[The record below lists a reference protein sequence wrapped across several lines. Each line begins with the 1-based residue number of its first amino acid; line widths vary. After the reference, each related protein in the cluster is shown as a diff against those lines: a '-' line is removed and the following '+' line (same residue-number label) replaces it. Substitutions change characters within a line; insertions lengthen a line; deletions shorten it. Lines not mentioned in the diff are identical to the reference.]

1 MTPTQTLEHY
11 AQMLRIAEQQAE
23 VADGEDLEALAG
35 LGSRFD
41 DLASNLPANPPAAAA
56 AMLKRAAL
64 ISQRTQ
70 EQLAAMQQALMQ
82 DVAVAAKASRAA
94 HSYAL
99 QSRRARRIDHCA

>member
-1 MTPTQTLEHY
+1 VSPAQTLEHY
-11 AQMLRIAEQQAE
+11 EQMLRIAEQQAE
-23 VADGEDLEALAG
+23 LAQGGQLEALAG

-41 DLASNLPANPPAAAA
+41 ELAANMPADPPPGAA

-70 EQLAAMQQALMQ
+70 EQLATMQHALMQ
-82 DVAVAAKASRAA
+82 DVAVAAKAGRAA

-99 QSRRARRIDHCA
+99 QARRARRIDHCA